1 MLQNAQCTEFQQQQC
16 LNQII
21 CPLFYAELH
30 QLFEHF
36 YRAKEICKLLSLT
49 QLNHQNLCSVSL
61 KNIGQFIKI
70 VINISLLLQSHLD
83 DEQRLLPLDQRA
95 LVYAF
100 NKCLCSNTDCQ
111 IQQQLCQLV
120 SDNKIN
126 YQVASQLA
134 RNNLLL
140 QLVLSVISDPQ
151 LTIKAQQLQNQLLT
165 LSTLLN
171 TTIID
176 ESQLLTRIIQNNLF
190 LNIKSQN
197 NTPELYSENF
207 LSTLNAFLEGNK
219 CRKVTNA
226 AEYVNELIN
235 FSQKEENIEK
245 QTVIFC
251 KEEESVYRKRK
262 WGIVAVL
269 MGTVVLV
276 MRVQKRLAQ
285 N

>member
-1 MLQNAQCTEFQQQQC
+1 MLQNAQCTEFQQRQC

-49 QLNHQNLCSVSL
+49 WMNHQNLCTISL

-100 NKCLCSNTDCQ
+100 NKCLGSSTDCQ
-111 IQQQLCQLV
+111 IQQQLHLLV
-120 SDNKIN
+120 FDNKIN

-134 RNNLLL
+134 HKNLLL
-140 QLVLSVISDPQ
+140 QLILSVISDPQ

-165 LSTLLN
+165 PYQ
-171 TTIID
+171 IQ
-176 ESQLLTRIIQNNLF
+176 QLLTSLSFFPTQSKTTSFQILNHRITPQNC
-190 LNIKSQN
+190 
-197 NTPELYSENF
+197 
-207 LSTLNAFLEGNK
+207 TL
-219 CRKVTNA
+219 RT
-226 AEYVNELIN
+226 
-235 FSQKEENIEK
+235 FSQRQTHFQREISAEK
-245 QTVIFC
+245 LRT
-251 KEEESVYRKRK
+251 
-262 WGIVAVL
+262 L
-269 MGTVVLV
+269 PNT
-276 MRVQKRLAQ
+276 
-285 N
+285 

>member
-1 MLQNAQCTEFQQQQC
+1 MLLNAQCTEFQQRQF

-49 QLNHQNLCSVSL
+49 QLNHQNLCSISL

-100 NKCLCSNTDCQ
+100 NKCFGSSTDCQ
-111 IQQQLCQLV
+111 IQQQCRQLV
-120 SDNKIN
+120 SDNKMN

-134 RNNLLL
+134 RKNQLL
-140 QLVLSVISDPQ
+140 QLALNIVSDPQ
-151 LTIKAQQLQNQLLT
+151 LTIKTQQLQIQLSA

-176 ESQLLTRIIQNNLF
+176 ESQLLHIIIQNDLF

-197 NTPELYSENF
+197 NTAELYSENF
-207 LSTLNAFLEGNK
+207 LSTLNAFLEANK
-219 CRKVTNA
+219 CRKVANA

-235 FSQKEENIEK
+235 SSQKEEIVEK

-251 KEEESVYRKRK
+251 KEERVYRKRK
-262 WGIVAVL
+262 WGIVAAF